1 MKNQNNRQGN
11 NDRENNNNGG
21 VMNKIGQAI
30 ENVVDTVTGDNQN
43 NGQQR
48 GRHNDNQ

>member
-21 VMNKIGQAI
+21 IMNKIGQTI

-48 GRHNDNQ
+48 DRNKNNQ